1 MKNKGLMYT
10 VMALGILLI
19 GFLGFQILTGA
30 KDDSAKDT
38 PTVKEKIHTVGV
50 LQFVSHPALDQI
62 YEGVKEGLKEAGYEE
77 GKNLKINFQN
87 GQADQSKLDTMSKQL
102 INDKADALVG
112 IATPAAQ
119 ALANATTDIPIVL
132 GAVTDPEGAGLV
144 ASNENPGGNIT
155 GVSDQPPVAS
165 IIELAH
171 KLLPDAKK
179 VGLLYSSSE
188 MNSKF
193 QTGQAEAAAK
203 KLGLEVER
211 KAVTSTNEVAQAVQ
225 VLSQSVDFIFIPNDN
240 TVANAMETVSQE
252 ADKNNVPVFPSV
264 DTMVEQGG
272 LATIGINQKELG
284 VKTGEMVAEIL
295 AGKSK
300 PADTPVYT
308 FTDGDTIINEDQLA
322 KFHLTLP
329 ADLKDSAK
337 LVETVKGDSK

>member
-1 MKNKGLMYT
+1 
-10 VMALGILLI
+10 
-19 GFLGFQILTGA
+19 
-30 KDDSAKDT
+30 
-38 PTVKEKIHTVGV
+38 
-50 LQFVSHPALDQI
+50 
-62 YEGVKEGLKEAGYEE
+62 
-77 GKNLKINFQN
+77 
-87 GQADQSKLDTMSKQL
+87 
-102 INDKADALVG
+102 
-112 IATPAAQ
+112 
-119 ALANATTDIPIVL
+119 
-132 GAVTDPEGAGLV
+132 
-144 ASNENPGGNIT
+144 
-155 GVSDQPPVAS
+155 
-165 IIELAH
+165 
-171 KLLPDAKK
+171 
-179 VGLLYSSSE
+179 
-188 MNSKF
+188 
-193 QTGQAEAAAK
+193 
-203 KLGLEVER
+203 
-211 KAVTSTNEVAQAVQ
+211 AQAVQ

>member
-1 MKNKGLMYT
+1 MMKNKGLMYT
-10 VMALGILLI
+10 VIALAIILV
-19 GFLGFQILTGA
+19 GFLGFQLLHNS
-30 KDDSAKDT
+30 KDNKEQ
-38 PTVKEKIHTVGV
+38 TVNDKEKVLTVGV

-102 INDKADALVG
+102 VSDQADVLIG

-119 ALANATTDIPIVL
+119 ALANATTTIPIVL
-132 GAVTDPEGAGLV
+132 GAVTDPKGAGLV
-144 ASNENPGGNIT
+144 ESNEKPGGNIT

-171 KLLPDAKK
+171 KLLPAGKK

-193 QTGQAEAAAK
+193 QTGQAETAAK
-203 KLGLEVER
+203 KLGLTVER

-240 TVANAMETVSQE
+240 TVANAMETVTQE
-252 ADKNNVPVFPSV
+252 ADKNNIPVFPSV

-284 VKTGEMVAEIL
+284 VKTGEMAAAIL

-300 PADTPVYT
+300 PQDTAVYT
-308 FTDGDTIINEDQLA
+308 FTKGDTIINEEQLA
-322 KFHLTLP
+322 KLNLTLP
-329 ADLKDSAK
+329 ADLKDTAK
-337 LVETVKGDSK
+337 LVQTAKGDN

>member
-10 VMALGILLI
+10 VIALGVVLV
-19 GFLGFQILTGA
+19 GFLVFQAFGSS
-30 KDDSAKDT
+30 KSSNQKMENNN
-38 PTVKEKIHTVGV
+38 EKVYTVGV

-62 YEGVKEGLKEAGYEE
+62 YEGVKEGLKKEGYEE

-102 INDKADALVG
+102 ISDDADALVG

-119 ALANATTDIPIVL
+119 ALANSTTTIPIVL
-132 GAVTDPEGAGLV
+132 GAVTDPKGAGLV
-144 ASNENPGGNIT
+144 KSNEKPGGNIT

-165 IIELAH
+165 IIQLAH
-171 KLLPDAKK
+171 KLIPTGKK

-193 QTGQAEAAAK
+193 QTGQAEAEAK
-203 KLGLEVER
+203 KLGLAVER

-240 TVANAMETVSQE
+240 TIANAMETVNQE

-284 VKTGEMVAEIL
+284 IKTGEMAAAIL

-300 PADTPVYT
+300 PEDTAVYT
-308 FTDGDTIINEDQLA
+308 FTKGDTIINKDQLA
-322 KFHLTLP
+322 KFNLTLP
-329 ADLKDSAK
+329 TDLKENAK
-337 LVETVKGDSK
+337 LVQTAKGDKK